1 MMRRRPAIVA
11 RAVSR
16 AMTRGLMGLIR
27 AYQLL
32 LSPWLGQGCRFEPTC
47 SRYALA
53 ALERHGALAGSY
65 LTLARI
71 ARCHPGCA
79 GGHDPV
85 PDQPWRL
92 PRPFAGLP
100 RRPAANAD
108 AAPATSTD
116 PTSQVLS

>member
-1 MMRRRPAIVA
+1 MMSIIT
-11 RAVSR
+11 RA
-16 AMTRGLMGLIR
+16 LMGLIR

-32 LSPWLGQGCRFEPTC
+32 LSPWIGQGCRFEPTC
-47 SRYALA
+47 SRYALT

-71 ARCHPGCA
+71 VRCHPGCA

-92 PRPFAGLP
+92 PRLFAGVP
-100 RRPAANAD
+100 RHATD
-108 AAPATSTD
+108 AATAASPSSPTD
-116 PTSQVLS
+116 PTTQALS

>member
-1 MMRRRPAIVA
+1 MKRPTV
-11 RAVSR
+11 
-16 AMTRGLMGLIR
+16 MTRALMGLIR

-47 SRYALA
+47 SRYALT
-53 ALERHGALAGSY
+53 ALERHGAAAGSY

-85 PDQPWRL
+85 PDQPWPL
-92 PRPFAGLP
+92 PRPLSGLL
-100 RRPAANAD
+100 RRPAD
-108 AAPATSTD
+108 PATD
-116 PTSQVLS
+116 PRTHTLS

>member
-1 MMRRRPAIVA
+1 MKQRPSLVT
-11 RAVSR
+11 RA
-16 AMTRGLMGLIR
+16 LMGLIR

-32 LSPWLGQGCRFEPTC
+32 LSPWIGQGCRFEPTC
-47 SRYALA
+47 SRYALT

-85 PDQPWRL
+85 PDQPLRL
-92 PRPFAGLP
+92 PRLFA
-100 RRPAANAD
+100 
-108 AAPATSTD
+108 AAPRAHADTVTAAAAAATPSKPTD
-116 PTSQVLS
+116 PKHQSLS